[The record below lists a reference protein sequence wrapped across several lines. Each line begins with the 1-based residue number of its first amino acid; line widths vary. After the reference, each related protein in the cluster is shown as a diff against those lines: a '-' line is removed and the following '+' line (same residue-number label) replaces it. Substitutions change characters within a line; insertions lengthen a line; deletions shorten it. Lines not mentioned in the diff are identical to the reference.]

1 MIDSPPPPSSRQER
15 ADRGSVAW
23 TQRADPTNRQDLLV
37 NGYAEPSGWGRP
49 TLLSSSAGLIDGPT
63 MSANADGL
71 AVTVWS
77 SAEFVDASG
86 NTLKSLASA
95 QVDDRGNIFVAWLEP
110 NELSGGQLLSDEA
123 GSLGSSRAI
132 APET

>member
-1 MIDSPPPPSSRQER
+1 
-15 ADRGSVAW
+15 
-23 TQRADPTNRQDLLV
+23 
-37 NGYAEPSGWGRP
+37 
-49 TLLSSSAGLIDGPT
+49 

-95 QVDDRGNIFVAWLEP
+95 QVDDRGNIVVAWLEP